1 MLEEGLTVRVAGLVE
16 TPVCVTPSDQVIS
29 QGPVPV
35 NAACMVA
42 LPPGAM

>member
-16 TPVCVTPSDQVIS
+16 PVCVTPSDQVIS